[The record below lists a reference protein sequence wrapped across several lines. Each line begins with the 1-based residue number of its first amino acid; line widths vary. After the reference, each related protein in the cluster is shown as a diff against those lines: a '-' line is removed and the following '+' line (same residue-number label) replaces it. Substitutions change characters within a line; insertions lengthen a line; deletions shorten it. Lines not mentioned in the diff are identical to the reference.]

1 MTEPMPKDL
10 FKGGRDK
17 YAEYA
22 NQVDAAR
29 DALGKRIDVAY
40 QIYLEVNPDRVNKR
54 FLPEVM
60 ARFESMGRPVGYQ
73 TLADDIK
80 IFRVLRLHLG
90 MSRAQVQTI
99 SYRRMRTV
107 AQNEI
112 WALANTDLARQ
123 SLLDPALT
131 EERLRA
137 LITERPR
144 PAPQGGKA
152 MQFVFSRPAAR
163 RIDRALKAAAETLPG
178 THTNEDLL
186 LTIVREWQ
194 QLRRTRA

>member
-10 FKGGRDK
+10 FKGRRDK

-40 QIYLEVNPDRVNKR
+40 QIYLEVNPDRANKR
-54 FLPEVM
+54 FLPEMM

-107 AQNEI
+107 AQNEP
-112 WALANTDLARQ
+112 WALANADLARR

-144 PAPQGGKA
+144 PERQGQA
-152 MQFVFSRPAAR
+152 MQFIFSRPAAR
-163 RIDRALKAAAETLPG
+163 RVGRALKAAAEAFPDQQTD
-178 THTNEDLL
+178 EDLL
-186 LTIVREWQ
+186 LTIIREWQ
-194 QLRRTRA
+194 RLRRTTA